1 MYVNLNDLKH
11 ISKII
16 SDIIKENRAKKLIS
30 YDIKKEMEKLY
41 EPVIEPLKSI
51 AEDQKIV
58 TITRPNHNNVI
69 TFRPNHNH
77 VVIVSCPAYSPGQ
90 LIELF

>member
-51 AEDQKIV
+51 AEDKKIV
-58 TITRPNHNNVI
+58 TKAIEYNSQVNPITEQSETSSLQIENVHYDTLKFDI
-69 TFRPNHNH
+69 
-77 VVIVSCPAYSPGQ
+77 
-90 LIELF
+90 L